1 MLSIYEEDPKASFGF
16 IGANGFNEDTKCTKR
31 YRVYSR
37 IVATYFSDRVF
48 YHKEYIEKTINN
60 FMILKNLSQREIN
73 YKLISKGLKRN
84 DIEDYMY
91 ENSEEL
97 KEYEIK
103 SASNIIFKKSNSME
117 KEEIKQYLLKK
128 GYKLENINMAFENK

>member
-1 MLSIYEEDPKASFGF
+1 
-16 IGANGFNEDTKCTKR
+16 
-31 YRVYSR
+31 
-37 IVATYFSDRVF
+37 
-48 YHKEYIEKTINN
+48 
-60 FMILKNLSQREIN
+60 MILKNLSQREIN

-128 GYKLENINMAFENK
+128 GYKLENINIAFENK